1 MRILQVV
8 HKFPPHDIGG
18 TEIYAQSLS
27 RQLSRKHHQVT
38 VFHRQDAPDF
48 GAESVVSEGVKVKRV
63 FAGRVTPLRIF
74 LSTFGNPFVEKE
86 FIRTLDEERPD
97 VVHFQHLMGLS
108 PRLIFLA
115 RQRGFPTLLTLHDYW
130 FSCANAQLIRPK
142 ASICRGPLLWLNC
155 AHCAAL
161 RINAAPLLIAAPLL
175 ACLFAYRAR
184 LLERALQQVDLL
196 IAPTAFVRRI
206 FLRRGLAPERILH
219 IGHGIE
225 TEGAVTRVRRKDG
238 DILHFAYVGGLAWQ
252 KGVHILIEAF
262 NGLDPSRARL
272 SIYGTEKAF
281 PEYAQRVHALAKTP
295 NITFQGEVDHD
306 QLWLALADV
315 DLLVVPSLWYETFSL
330 VIQEAFATKVPVIAS
345 NLGALREAVR
355 HGVDGLLFP
364 PGDPVALRRVLQELV
379 DTPSLLDGLRDNIEP
394 VKSMVEHAGEI
405 ETVYA
410 RLVEQKK
417 RPG

>member
-1 MRILQVV
+1 
-8 HKFPPHDIGG
+8 
-18 TEIYAQSLS
+18 
-27 RQLSRKHHQVT
+27 
-38 VFHRQDAPDF
+38 
-48 GAESVVSEGVKVKRV
+48 
-63 FAGRVTPLRIF
+63 
-74 LSTFGNPFVEKE
+74 
-86 FIRTLDEERPD
+86 
-97 VVHFQHLMGLS
+97 
-108 PRLIFLA
+108 
-115 RQRGFPTLLTLHDYW
+115 
-130 FSCANAQLIRPK
+130 
-142 ASICRGPLLWLNC
+142 
-155 AHCAAL
+155 
-161 RINAAPLLIAAPLL
+161 
-175 ACLFAYRAR
+175 
-184 LLERALQQVDLL
+184 
-196 IAPTAFVRRI
+196 
-206 FLRRGLAPERILH
+206 
-219 IGHGIE
+219 
-225 TEGAVTRVRRKDG
+225 
-238 DILHFAYVGGLAWQ
+238 
-252 KGVHILIEAF
+252 VHILIEAF

-394 VKSMVEHAGEI
+394 VKSMIEHAAEI